1 MFLKPVVKH
10 NKITG
15 GYKMQYRLCESYR
28 FDNSVRHQTVV
39 HPGTLEELPDP
50 EQKKALAK
58 RLDELVK
65 NSRNAAISLFKP
77 TDEVVETLA
86 QKYFAIIKEKER
98 IDIANGKDYQRV
110 DTDSVKNR
118 NIREAATE
126 WLCRQAIDQLN
137 IGTFL
142 TSQRWESEQIK
153 LALTHIISLA
163 TYPASELRTSKW
175 IKQNSAVCELTGF
188 PGEKIIKDKLYD
200 ISHQLYQ
207 VKDELEKHLS
217 KRPNELSLT
226 WKIK

>member
-1 MFLKPVVKH
+1 
-10 NKITG
+10 
-15 GYKMQYRLCESYR
+15 MQYRLCESYR

-39 HPGTLEELPDP
+39 HLGTLEELPDP

-58 RLDELVK
+58 RIDELVK

-77 TDEVVETLA
+77 ADEAVETLA

-98 IDIANGKDYQRV
+98 VDIANGKDYQRV

-118 NIREAATE
+118 DIREAGTE
-126 WLCRQAIDQLN
+126 WLCRQAVDQLN

-142 TSQRWESEQIK
+142 TSQQWESEQIK
-153 LALTHIISLA
+153 LALTHIISRA

-188 PGEKIIKDKLYD
+188 PAEKITKDKLYD

-207 VKDELEKHLS
+207 VKERTGKTF
-217 KRPNELSLT
+217 K
-226 WKIK
+226 